1 MRILIIFA
9 RAYPWQSLIMVVALL
24 LSGVIEGIG
33 LSALLPLLALA
44 SGEMDFGGK
53 SASLKRAVTQAL
65 GHVGLTPSF
74 ETLLIIIL
82 TALVLKSSLVMFANQ
97 RVGYMV
103 ARITTDLR
111 LNLLRTLLVTRWEYF
126 VRQRV
131 GKLANVFGSEANRS
145 SSAFVCGVRMAALSV
160 QTLVAAAVAVLV
172 SWKATL
178 AALSG
183 GVFILLTLRRLVK
196 RARGAGRRQTEAT
209 NTLISR
215 LTDSFLSIKP
225 LKSMAREYLADTV
238 LVRETKRLNR
248 AVEKQIFAKEAL
260 RGFQEPA
267 FMGFLLL
274 GLYVALVRWH
284 MPLSDLMILLLLLTR
299 LLNQLGKIQLQY
311 QEMGTFEAAYWSL
324 QKTLEEAQSQRETT
338 LGTRIPSLTRAIRLE
353 RVSFAY
359 GEQPVLRNASFAF
372 PAGSFT
378 AIVGP
383 SGVGKTTVVDLV
395 IGLLR
400 PQEGDVYVD
409 DLPLAEIDVRSWRR
423 MIGYVPQETL
433 LLHDTVLINVTLG
446 DRDLAQKDVEW
457 ALRAAGAWSFVEEMP
472 EGMNTTVGERGSKLS
487 GGQRQR
493 IAIAR
498 ALVHKPKL
506 LILDE
511 ATTAL
516 DPATEAA
523 ICATLRD
530 LREALTI
537 LAISHQAAILE
548 AADRAYRLQDG
559 VATLVADRADAC
571 LPSGS
576 EKGRGR
582 AQIAVQAQSIKGG

>member
-1 MRILIIFA
+1 MRILRTFA
-9 RAYPWQSLIMVVALL
+9 RAYPWQSLIMVLAIL
-24 LSGVIEGIG
+24 LSGVIEGVG
-33 LSALLPLLALA
+33 LSAFLPLLALA

-53 SASLKRAVTQAL
+53 SASLKRVVNQAF
-65 GHVGLTPSF
+65 HSVGLTPSIG
-74 ETLLIIIL
+74 TLLVIVLI
-82 TALVLKSSLVMFANQ
+82 ALALKSLLVMFANQ

-111 LNLLRTLLVTRWEYF
+111 LNLLRALLVTRWEYF

-131 GKLANVFGSEANRS
+131 GNLANIFGSEANRA
-145 SSAFVCGVRMAALSV
+145 SSAFVFGVRMAALSV
-160 QTLVAAAVAVLV
+160 QTIVSAAVAMLV

-178 AALSG
+178 VALTG
-183 GVFILLTLRRLVK
+183 GVFILLSLRRLVQ

-209 NTLISR
+209 NALLSR

-238 LVRETKRLNR
+238 LVRETTRLNR

-267 FMGFLLL
+267 LMGLLLL
-274 GLYVALVRWH
+274 GLYVALVRWQ
-284 MPLSDLMILLLLLTR
+284 MPLSDLIILIFLLARVLS
-299 LLNQLGKIQLQY
+299 QLGKIQLQY
-311 QEMGTFEAAYWSL
+311 QEMGSFEAAYWVL
-324 QKTLEEAQSQRETT
+324 QKTLEEAQVERETT
-338 LGTRIPSLTRAIRLE
+338 LGTRSPSLACAIRLE
-353 RVSFAY
+353 RVRFSY
-359 GEQPVLRNASFAF
+359 GEQPVLRNASFDF

-400 PQEGDVYVD
+400 PQEGEVYVD

-433 LLHDTVLINVTLG
+433 LLHDTIFINVTLG
-446 DRDLAQKDVEW
+446 DRGLTEEDVER
-457 ALRAAGAWSFVEEMP
+457 ALRAAGAWGFVEEMP
-472 EGMNTTVGERGSKLS
+472 EGMKTTVGERGSKLS

-498 ALVHKPKL
+498 ALVHKPNL
-506 LILDE
+506 LNLDE

-530 LREALTI
+530 LRGALTI
-537 LAISHQAAILE
+537 LAISHQPAILE

-571 LPSGS
+571 LPA
-576 EKGRGR
+576 EKGQG
-582 AQIAVQAQSIKGG
+582 ASQIGMQAQPIKAR

>member
-1 MRILIIFA
+1 MRILITFV
-9 RAYPWQSLIMVVALL
+9 RAYPWQSLIMVLALI
-24 LSGVIEGIG
+24 LSGIIEGVG

-44 SGEMDFGGK
+44 GGELDFGGK
-53 SASLKRAVTQAL
+53 SAALKRAVTQAL
-65 GHVGLTPSF
+65 GYVGLTPSF
-74 ETLLIIIL
+74 ETLLIIVL
-82 TALVLKSSLVMFANQ
+82 AALVLKSLLVMFANK

-103 ARITTDLR
+103 ARVTTDLR

-131 GKLANVFGSEANRS
+131 GKLANAFGSEANRA
-145 SSAFVCGVRMAALSV
+145 SSAFLGGVRMAALIV
-160 QTLVAAAVAVLV
+160 QTIVNAAVALLV

-183 GVFILLTLRRLVK
+183 GMLILLTLRRLVQ
-196 RARGAGRRQTEAT
+196 RARGAGRKQTEAT
-209 NTLISR
+209 NALVSR

-225 LKSMAREYLADTV
+225 LKSMAREYLADAV
-238 LVRETKRLNR
+238 LVRETTRLNR
-248 AVEKQIFAKEAL
+248 TVEKQIFAKETL

-267 FMGFLLL
+267 LMSFLLL
-274 GLYVALVRWH
+274 GLYVALVRWQI
-284 MPLSDLMILLLLLTR
+284 PLSDLMILVLLLAR

-324 QKTLEEAQSQRETT
+324 QRTLAEAQAERETT
-338 LGTRIPSLTRAIRLE
+338 LGTRPPSLTRGIRLD
-353 RVSFAY
+353 RISFGYADHV
-359 GEQPVLRNASFAF
+359 VLRNASFDF

-409 DLPLAEIDVRSWRR
+409 DLPLAEIDVRNWRR

-433 LLHDTVLINVTLG
+433 LLHDTVFINVTLG
-446 DRDLAQKDVEW
+446 DRDLTDEDAER
-457 ALRAAGAWSFVEEMP
+457 ALRAAGAWGFVEEMP
-472 EGMNTTVGERGSKLS
+472 EGMKTTVGERGSKLS

-530 LREALTI
+530 LRGELTI
-537 LAISHQAAILE
+537 LAISHQPAILE

-571 LPSGS
+571 LPL
-576 EKGRGR
+576 EKGQGES
-582 AQIAVQAQSIKGG
+582 QVAVQAPAIKAR